1 MKVYKEKQFL
11 TFELDDGSVIK
22 YDFAQKH
29 AIGKSGKVVKNL
41 NNQLRNYSLNE
52 IFKACD
58 DPNYIQFLDFV
69 RKQENH
75 CYNIGTLLSRTNRYT
90 RFEQF
95 FSAGIGNNLSGISY
109 NISFK
114 DLKKGFIQLC
124 KKYPIPI
131 SDETIKFYNKYPNQF
146 KLMFDLLEEYITL
159 DENDLSIFL
168 RERSYRTFNRE
179 YNYDYYS
186 RLSILF
192 ETYHL
197 DMKSFMLYLDRLKT
211 FEGIEVR
218 SILGEIEDYYNM
230 MNQISPEHYDKYPRN
245 FLTTHQIAS
254 RNYHRFKKEFNEEQF
269 KKKVN
274 NSYALKYKDYIFIVP
289 QTTEDIKQEAV
300 MQNNCVASY
309 IDSVIEGNCSII
321 FLRKI
326 EKLNKSFITC
336 EVKELYD
343 EKLDIYY
350 PKIVQ
355 ARRAYNE
362 MTLKEDDFIIEVW
375 ERTQKQKRLQEKQSI
390 RKVG

>member
-11 TFELDDGSVIK
+11 VFELDDGSVIK
-22 YDFAQKH
+22 YDFAKKH

-58 DPNYIQFLDFV
+58 NPNYVQFLDFV
-69 RKQENH
+69 KKQENN
-75 CYNIGTLLSRTNRYT
+75 CYNIGTLLSRTNKYT
-90 RFEQF
+90 RYEQF
-95 FSAGIGNNLSGISY
+95 FSAGIGNNINGISY
-109 NISFK
+109 DISFK

-124 KKYPIPI
+124 KNYPIPI
-131 SDETIKFYNKYPNQF
+131 TDNTIHFYNKYPNQF
-146 KLMFDLLEEYITL
+146 ILMFNLLPEYITL
-159 DENDLSIFL
+159 DENDLSNLL
-168 RERSYRTFNRE
+168 RERTYKRINGE
-179 YNYDYYS
+179 YDYYL
-186 RLSILF
+186 RLPLLL

-218 SILGEIEDYYNM
+218 SILGEIEDYYKM
-230 MNQISPEHYDKYPRN
+230 MNQISPDHYDKYPRN

-254 RNYHRFKKEFNEEQF
+254 RNYHRFKKEFNEELF
-269 KKKVN
+269 KRTIN

-289 QTTEDIKQEAV
+289 QTTEEIKQEAI

-309 IDSVIEGNCSII
+309 IDSVIEGDCSII
-321 FLRKI
+321 FLRKN
-326 EKLNKSFITC
+326 ENLNKSFITC
-336 EVKELYD
+336 EVKEVYD
-343 EKLDIYY
+343 EELGIYY

-355 ARRAYNE
+355 AKRAYNE
-362 MTLKEDDFIIEVW
+362 DTSKEDDIIIDVW
-375 ERTQKQKRLQEKQSI
+375 EKTQKQKRLLEKQSI